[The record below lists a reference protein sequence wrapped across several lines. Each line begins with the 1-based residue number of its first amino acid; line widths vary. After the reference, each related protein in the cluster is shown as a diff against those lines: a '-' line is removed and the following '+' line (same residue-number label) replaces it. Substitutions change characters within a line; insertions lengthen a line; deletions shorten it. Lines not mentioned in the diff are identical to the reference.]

1 MLLSQGLQRWGVGE
15 KEQQVR
21 VFELRYFG
29 FSLILPAGPPPAV
42 FGQCSLVCSRVK
54 NSPDFLP
61 LSLMGGSK

>member
-1 MLLSQGLQRWGVGE
+1 MLLNQGLQRWGVGE

-42 FGQCSLVCSRVK
+42 FGQCSLVCSGGESQDYS
-54 NSPDFLP
+54 SPV
-61 LSLMGGSK
+61 SLMGGSK